1 MGFYRS
7 LLRRV
12 APTLDREHGDAV
24 EEMFDIRRREVRGAG
39 HLGLPWFWSREV
51 AGLLKAGA
59 SERALDRRTRR
70 QMLREKRT
78 GVTMRETVM
87 RDLQFAVRLMRRS
100 PGFTAVVLLTLAVGI
115 GANTVMFS
123 VVNTVLLRPLPYRDA
138 GALTLVR
145 PVNGVDRTPGVAAP
159 PDFYRYRA
167 QNRSFEHLDAFS
179 GRNANLTGGE
189 DAERVSVLVVS
200 SAFFANLGVPPAIG
214 RGFTIDDERWG
225 THQVT
230 VITDGLWKRRFGQ
243 DPAIAGKSMLMD
255 GQPYTIVGVLPP
267 AFAFLNPDV
276 QVFVP
281 MSFAPGDNL
290 NSHNN
295 YFLRMVGRLKPGVSA
310 AQASTDLN
318 SISDAIIREESVN
331 KGTAISVAPLQDAL
345 VGSVKTPVLVL
356 LGAVGFVLL
365 ICCANLA
372 NLLLARGVAR
382 RREVAVRVALGAS
395 RRQVVGQFLLESSL
409 LSAIG
414 GALALGIAAASTR
427 SVNLISRQ
435 VLPRAE
441 DVHLDPTVLLFTCGI
456 AMLTGVLMGLA
467 PAFQGTRL
475 ALANDLKEGARGTSD
490 SRGSRVRAA
499 LVVAEV
505 GLSLVLLAG
514 AGLMIKSM
522 HAMLTLDAG
531 FNGERVLTAMVILPP
546 QKYMGRGPN
555 GRPSPRR
562 MERAEAFYDELTAR
576 TRALPGMEHVGAI
589 NGVPLIGDVWGK
601 TVTLLDRPLPADLS
615 GLPPIQYRVVV
626 GDYFRA
632 MGIRIVNGRAFTER
646 DTRNAP
652 KVAIVNRAMARRDYP
667 DSDPIGKLI
676 TVDPPTKL
684 LPKTM
689 VEDAIRAGAPA
700 DYSPPK
706 FQIVGVADDARYGGI
721 TTPAVPVVYVPY
733 AQGAQGATNLYLV
746 ARTVGDPLALVGPIR
761 QIVSEL
767 DRDLPIANVATMD
780 ARMDTAVAR
789 PRLQT
794 IVFSVFA
801 LVAILLAAVGIYGVM
816 SYSVSQRAKE
826 IGIRLALGSSRRDV
840 VALVFRNGFVLV
852 AAGIVLGLA
861 AALALARVM
870 RTMVFQVSTTDPM
883 VFGAIALLLL
893 ATAACAAWI
902 PARRAARLDP
912 LVTLRA
918 E

>member
-1 MGFYRS
+1 MGFYRW

-12 APTLDREHGDAV
+12 APTLDRQHGDAI
-24 EEMFDIRRREVRGAG
+24 EEMFDSRRREIRGAG
-39 HLGLPWFWSREV
+39 RLRLPWFWSREV
-51 AGLLKAGA
+51 AGLLKVGA
-59 SERALDRRTRR
+59 SERAHERRTRR

-78 GVTMRETVM
+78 GVTMRETIM

-145 PVNGVDRTPGVAAP
+145 PVNAVSRTPGFAAP

-167 QNRSFEHLDAFS
+167 QNQSFEHLDAFS
-179 GRNANLTGGE
+179 GRNGNLTGGAE
-189 DAERVSVLVVS
+189 AERVSVLIVS

-214 RGFTIDDERWG
+214 RGFTIDDEQWG
-225 THQVT
+225 THQVG
-230 VITDGLWKRRFGQ
+230 VITDGLWKRRFAQ
-243 DPAIAGKSMLMD
+243 DAAIAGKSMLMD

-310 AQASTDLN
+310 VQASTDLTA
-318 SISDAIIREESVN
+318 ISDAIIKEESVN
-331 KGTAISVAPLQDAL
+331 KGTAISVAPLQDAF
-345 VGSVKTPVLVL
+345 VGNVKTPVLVL
-356 LGAVGFVLL
+356 FGAVGFVLL

-395 RRQVVGQFLLESSL
+395 RRQVVGQFLVESML

-414 GALALGIAAASTR
+414 GALALAIAAASTR

-441 DVHLDPTVLLFTCGI
+441 DVQIDPTVLLFTFGI
-456 AMLTGVLMGLA
+456 ATMTGVLMGLA

-475 ALANDLKEGARGTSD
+475 TLAEDLKEGSRGTSD
-490 SRGSRVRAA
+490 SRGSRVRGAM
-499 LVVAEV
+499 VVAEV
-505 GLSLVLLAG
+505 ALSLVLLAG

-531 FNGERVLTAMVILPP
+531 FNGDRVLTAMVNLPV

-562 MERAEAFYDELTAR
+562 MERAEAFYDELMAR
-576 TRALPGMEHVGAI
+576 TRALPGATYVGAI
-589 NGVPLIGDVWGK
+589 NGIPLIGEVWGK

-615 GLPPIQYRVVV
+615 GLPTIQYRVVA

-632 MGIRIVNGRAFTER
+632 MGIRVLNGRAFTDR
-646 DTRNAP
+646 DTGDAP
-652 KVAIVNRAMARRDYP
+652 KVAIVNRAMAKRDYP

-676 TVDPPTKL
+676 TVDPPPEL
-684 LPKTM
+684 LPKKM

-700 DYSPPK
+700 SPPK

-733 AQGAQGATNLYLV
+733 GQGAQGTTNLYIV
-746 ARTVGDPLALVGPIR
+746 ARTVGDPVALVGPIR

-794 IVFSVFA
+794 TVFSVFA
-801 LVAILLAAVGIYGVM
+801 LVAILLAVVGIYGVM

-840 VALVFRNGFVLV
+840 VVLVFRSGFVLV

-861 AALALARVM
+861 AALTLARVM

-883 VFGAIALLLL
+883 VFGAIAMLLL